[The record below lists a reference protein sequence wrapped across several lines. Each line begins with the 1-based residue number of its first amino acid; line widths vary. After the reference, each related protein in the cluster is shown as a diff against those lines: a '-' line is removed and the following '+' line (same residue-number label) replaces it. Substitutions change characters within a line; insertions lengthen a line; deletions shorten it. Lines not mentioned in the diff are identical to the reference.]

1 MTPIKVGTG
10 AVVAA
15 LGLSL
20 LTAGC
25 ATSTQA
31 PVAGTTA
38 SSAASSAAAPAT
50 SVDLKA
56 LVPAPANVT
65 VTKGPD
71 AIADGGTHTFY
82 QVNGTPNDVMSSFK
96 SALEGKGWNM
106 TTIVSSG
113 NAGGGGGATYTGT
126 HGDAYGVFDGGG
138 YQSNTYIDV
147 CTWPSKPANPNCAR
161 GSR

>member
-1 MTPIKVGTG
+1 MTTIKAGTGTG
-10 AVVAA
+10 AVVAV

-20 LTAGC
+20 LMTGC
-25 ATSTQA
+25 AKSTEA

-38 SSAASSAAAPAT
+38 SSGAAAAT

-56 LVPAPANVT
+56 LVPPPANT
-65 VTKGPD
+65 SVTKGPD
-71 AIADGGTHTFY
+71 AIADGGTHVYY
-82 QVNGTPNDVMSSFK
+82 QVNGTPNDVMSGFK
-96 SALEGKGWNM
+96 SALEGKGWNL

-147 CTWPSKPANPNCAR
+147 CTWPTKPANPNCAR